1 MADLA
6 GHAEAAAVQPPVED
20 DAAADALA
28 EVGKLAPE
36 TMSALDRAQI
46 KAGAALAKI
55 APQVVVAALEH
66 GFILNAANPS
76 TLRLAPPLI
85 ITDEELGSFVE
96 ALPALLDAAERAAA
110 STTDE
115 KRS

>member
-1 MADLA
+1 MRGAGLLQGITLA
-6 GHAEAAAVQPPVED
+6 
-20 DAAADALA
+20 
-28 EVGKLAPE
+28 AP
-36 TMSALDRAQI
+36 
-46 KAGAALAKI
+46 I
-55 APQVVVAALEH
+55 APQVVAAALEH